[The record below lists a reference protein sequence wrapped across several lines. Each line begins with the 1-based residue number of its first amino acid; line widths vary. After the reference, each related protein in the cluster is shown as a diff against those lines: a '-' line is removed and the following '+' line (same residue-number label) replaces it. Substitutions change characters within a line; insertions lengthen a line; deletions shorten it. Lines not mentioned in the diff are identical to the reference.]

1 MSSGSW
7 IECSPAI
14 ARIVVS
20 CSRLWSSRRG
30 VGEPVAVDVGRV
42 PQLYGGTS
50 GGTIPSIRSM
60 RKNGVPSTS
69 PVGSKSPTFGTGTSV
84 RSPTIRIA
92 SYWSWSA

>member
-1 MSSGSW
+1 M
-7 IECSPAI
+7 AL
-14 ARIVVS
+14 IVVS
-20 CSRLWSSRRG
+20 WSFLRSSS
-30 VGEPVAVDVGRV
+30 VASVIQLPSMSGAV

-50 GGTIPSIRSM
+50 GGTTPSIRSM